1 METAEG
7 TVLIVQEGRLRL
19 LREDG
24 RALALALSPAAPI
37 EAQDLPAL
45 LHRRVRVGF
54 KPVPGMHEGAIHRIE
69 RL

>member
-1 METAEG
+1 METATG

-19 LREDG
+19 LDDAG
-24 RALALALSPAAPI
+24 RAHALALSPSAPI

-45 LHRRVRVGF
+45 LHRRVRVGYR
-54 KPVPGMHEGAIHRIE
+54 PVPGLLAGAIHRIE